1 MLSKPSDSEVLVS
14 CQGISKKFCRNLKK
28 SLWYG
33 VKDGVSE
40 IVRGQSSDTLR
51 KDEFWALNDVTFELR
66 RGECLGLLGRN
77 GAGKTTL
84 LKVLSGLIKPDKGTI
99 TLKGKVGGLIALG
112 AGFNGILS
120 GRENIRINGAIL
132 GYSRDEIEDR
142 MQKIIDFAEIPDFID
157 APVQTYS
164 SGMSVR
170 LGFAIAAILTKPDV
184 LLLDEVLAVGDIGF
198 TIKCLN
204 AVREMMKHSAVI
216 FVSHNMQFVSQF
228 CTQVMLFKSGKVV
241 SEKKNVSSGISEYLC
256 FFQNNCINVT
266 SKIIEF
272 KNFQL
277 SNGHGSKILKD
288 SKSNIWQINQGDH
301 ISLSIDLLVKERNL
315 ELDIF
320 IYIMDLQSTPVV
332 CFNKLNFRNKG
343 KNYSSLKI
351 DLGILDLNSGR
362 YSFTI
367 GAVDSLN
374 GNSMVRMERVLPFY
388 IEGQSFDWGYINRNA
403 GLTIS

>member
-1 MLSKPSDSEVLVS
+1 MSKPSDSELLVS
-14 CQGISKKFCRNLKK
+14 CRGISKKFCRNLKK

-40 IVRGQSSDTLR
+40 IVRGQSSYTLR
-51 KDEFWALNDVTFELR
+51 RDEFWALDDISFELR

-120 GRENIRINGAIL
+120 GRENIRINGSIL
-132 GYSRDEIEDR
+132 GYSREEIEEK
-142 MQKIIDFAEIPDFID
+142 MQEIIDFAEIPDFID
-157 APVQTYS
+157 APVNTYS

-204 AVREMMKHSAVI
+204 AVREMMKNSAVI
-216 FVSHNMQFVSQF
+216 FVSHNLQFISQF
-228 CTQVMLFKSGKVV
+228 CTQVMLFESGKVV

-256 FFQNNCINVT
+256 FFQNNYINVT
-266 SKIIEF
+266 SESVELN
-272 KNFQL
+272 NFQL
-277 SNGHGSKILKD
+277 SNSNGSKILKD
-288 SKSNIWQINQGDH
+288 SKSNIWQINQGDK
-301 ISLSIDLLVKERNL
+301 ISLSFDLVIKERSL

-320 IYIMDLQSTPVV
+320 TYIMDLQSTPVI
-332 CFNKLNFRNKG
+332 CFNKLNFKNKG
-343 KNYSSLKI
+343 KNYNSLKI

-367 GAVDSLN
+367 GLVDLLTGISI
-374 GNSMVRMERVLPFY
+374 VRMEGVLPFF

>member
-1 MLSKPSDSEVLVS
+1 MSKSSDSEVLVS

-40 IVRGQSSDTLR
+40 IIRGQSSDTLR
-51 KDEFWALNDVTFELR
+51 KDEFWALNDVSFQLR

-132 GYSRDEIEDR
+132 GYSRDEIEER
-142 MQKIIDFAEIPDFID
+142 MQEIIDFAEIPDFID
-157 APVQTYS
+157 APVNTYS
-164 SGMSVR
+164 YGMSVR

-204 AVREMMKHSAVI
+204 AVREMMKNSAVI
-216 FVSHNMQFVSQF
+216 FVSHNMQFISQF
-228 CTQVMLFKSGKVV
+228 CSRVIIFEKGQNLGQFKTSV
-241 SEKKNVSSGISEYLC
+241 GIQEYLNT
-256 FFQNNCINVT
+256 FPPKDIQVR
-266 SKIIEF
+266 SDKIIIKDLKLIDETGETLQKSSDRF
-272 KNFQL
+272 EVN
-277 SNGHGSKILKD
+277 HGSKIFFSFSLNSEEKLSGKFGIEIQDSLKLPII
-288 SKSNIWQINQGDH
+288 SFSIEEKEIGCGCSNVKIPLKKIELNSGNY
-301 ISLSIDLLVKERNL
+301 SIVMGFTEKETKKVLFRVEN
-315 ELDIF
+315 ICPFF
-320 IYIMDLQSTPVV
+320 IKTHEVLW
-332 CFNKLNFRNKG
+332 G
-343 KNYSSLKI
+343 KVLTYSSLDIKK
-351 DLGILDLNSGR
+351 S
-362 YSFTI
+362 
-367 GAVDSLN
+367 
-374 GNSMVRMERVLPFY
+374 
-388 IEGQSFDWGYINRNA
+388 
-403 GLTIS
+403 

>member
-1 MLSKPSDSEVLVS
+1 LLNKPSDSEVLVT

-40 IVRGQSSDTLR
+40 IVRGKSSDTLR
-51 KDEFWALNDVTFELR
+51 KDEFWALDDVSFELR

-132 GYSRDEIEDR
+132 GYSRDEIEKR
-142 MQKIIDFAEIPDFID
+142 MQEIIDFAEIPDFID
-157 APVQTYS
+157 APVSTYS

-184 LLLDEVLAVGDIGF
+184 LLLDEVLAVGDIAF

-204 AVREMMKHSAVI
+204 AVREMMRDSAVI
-216 FVSHNMQFVSQF
+216 FVSHNIQQISRF
-228 CTQVMLFKSGKVV
+228 CTNVLYFKNGKLILNTNDV
-241 SEKKNVSSGISEYLC
+241 SKGINNYLLNIPSKTK
-256 FFQNNCINVT
+256 QVT
-266 SKIIEF
+266 SKDLELQKINLEIFDNKHKKIVSEDSIIIKHNSKLNISF
-272 KNFQL
+272 LVKNYLKQINIRIKLYILDTGLNPILTFIDKKDISLKEGL
-277 SNGHGSKILKD
+277 SRFNYDLGKINLCAGKYSFSIVVLNLKD
-288 SKSNIWQINQGDH
+288 RKTLVRLEDITPFSV
-301 ISLSIDLLVKERNL
+301 IDGNHEWA
-315 ELDIF
+315 
-320 IYIMDLQSTPVV
+320 PVTN
-332 CFNKLNFRNKG
+332 FLN
-343 KNYSSLKI
+343 
-351 DLGILDLNSGR
+351 
-362 YSFTI
+362 
-367 GAVDSLN
+367 
-374 GNSMVRMERVLPFY
+374 
-388 IEGQSFDWGYINRNA
+388 
-403 GLTIS
+403 

>member
-1 MLSKPSDSEVLVS
+1 MSKPSDSELLVS

-40 IVRGQSSDTLR
+40 IVRGQSSYTLR
-51 KDEFWALNDVTFELR
+51 KDEFWALDDISFELR

-132 GYSRDEIEDR
+132 GYSREEIENR
-142 MQKIIDFAEIPDFID
+142 MQEIIDFAEIPDFID
-157 APVQTYS
+157 APVNTYS

-204 AVREMMKHSAVI
+204 AVREMMKNSAVI

-241 SEKKNVSSGISEYLC
+241 SEKKNVSSGINEYLC
-256 FFQNNCINVT
+256 FFQNNYINIT
-266 SKIIEF
+266 SESVELN
-272 KNFQL
+272 NFQL
-277 SNGHGSKILKD
+277 SNNNGSKILKD
-288 SKSNIWQINQGDH
+288 SKSNIWQINQGDK
-301 ISLSIDLLVKERNL
+301 ISLSLDLVIKERSL
-315 ELDIF
+315 EVDIF
-320 IYIMDLQSTPVV
+320 TYIMDLQSTPVI
-332 CFNKLNFRNKG
+332 CFNKLNFKNKG
-343 KNYSSLKI
+343 KNYNSLKI

-367 GAVDSLN
+367 GLVDLLTGISI
-374 GNSMVRMERVLPFY
+374 VRMEGVLPFF

>member
-1 MLSKPSDSEVLVS
+1 MSKPSDSELLVS

-40 IVRGQSSDTLR
+40 IVRGHSSDILR
-51 KDEFWALNDVTFELR
+51 KDEFWALDDVSFELR

-142 MQKIIDFAEIPDFID
+142 IQEIIDFAEIPDFID
-157 APVQTYS
+157 APVNTYS

-170 LGFAIAAILTKPDV
+170 LGFAIAAILTNPDI

-204 AVREMMKHSAVI
+204 AVREMMKNSAVI
-216 FVSHNMQFVSQF
+216 FVSHNLQFISQF
-228 CTQVMLFKSGKVV
+228 CTQVMLFESGKVV

-256 FFQNNCINVT
+256 FFQNNYINVT
-266 SKIIEF
+266 SESVELN
-272 KNFQL
+272 NFQL
-277 SNGHGSKILKD
+277 SNSNGSKILKD
-288 SKSNIWQINQGDH
+288 SKSNIWQINQGDK
-301 ISLSIDLLVKERNL
+301 ISLSFDLVIKERSL

-320 IYIMDLQSTPVV
+320 TYIMDLQSTPVI
-332 CFNKLNFRNKG
+332 CFNKLNFKNKG
-343 KNYSSLKI
+343 KNYNSLKI

-367 GAVDSLN
+367 GLVDLLTGISI
-374 GNSMVRMERVLPFY
+374 VRMEGVLPFF

>member
-1 MLSKPSDSEVLVS
+1 MNKSSDSELLVS

-40 IVRGQSSDTLR
+40 FVRGQSSDNLR
-51 KDEFWALNDVTFELR
+51 KDEFWALDDVSFELR

-132 GYSRDEIEDR
+132 GYSREEIEDR
-142 MQKIIDFAEIPDFID
+142 MQEIIDFAEIPDFID
-157 APVQTYS
+157 APVNTYS

-204 AVREMMKHSAVI
+204 AVREMMKNSAVI

-228 CTQVMLFKSGKVV
+228 CTRVVLFNQGKVISYNEQV
-241 SEKKNVSSGISEYLC
+241 QIGISQYLSLFTNKSC
-256 FFQNNCINVT
+256 NITSESLKISNCSFQ
-266 SKIIEF
+266 
-272 KNFQL
+272 
-277 SNGHGSKILKD
+277 D
-288 SKSNIWQINQGDH
+288 PD
-301 ISLSIDLLVKERNL
+301 NL
-315 ELDIF
+315 EIYKSSENDPIKIYQGKNINILINFDKYNLKSEIKVF
-320 IYIMDLQSTPVV
+320 LYIMNLQSTPIISYKPIIIKELKDNFMVN
-332 CFNKLNFRNKG
+332 FKLG
-343 KNYSSLKI
+343 TI
-351 DLGILDLNSGR
+351 DLNSGK

-367 GAVDSLN
+367 GIKNLVNEKTLSRIE
-374 GNSMVRMERVLPFY
+374 GILPFI
-388 IEGQSFDWGYINRNA
+388 IEGESYDWGM
-403 GLTIS
+403 ISRKATVEVL

>member
-1 MLSKPSDSEVLVS
+1 MSKPSDSEVLVS

-256 FFQNNCINVT
+256 FFQNNYINVT
-266 SKIIEF
+266 SESVELN
-272 KNFQL
+272 NFQL
-277 SNGHGSKILKD
+277 SNSNGSKILKD